1 MQARNLP
8 MTRFFAIG
16 TCLEDSLMDGF
27 LGGPF
32 YITGLIARW
41 LPVRTTESKSVK
53 PADNKVFYIRTHFD
67 VDSVLM
73 DGFV

>member
-1 MQARNLP
+1 MVS
-8 MTRFFAIG
+8 
-16 TCLEDSLMDGF
+16 LEVK
-27 LGGPF
+27 F

-67 VDSVLM
+67 IDSVLM